1 MNKERKTLLTVVL
14 GAVAGSLL
22 LSACD
27 SIDKTEYLNSTESLL
42 FKMCETQTLKTS
54 VNCKKAYAGTLSKTS
69 MNVSEKSPEDQPF
82 KNQGL
87 IFVIEDRAF
96 KDNYPGMLSMNESWH
111 KYTGKW
117 LYNAPDA
124 SQAGDLKVVDDSYV
138 LSPQLYDELITAV
151 KTCNRAS
158 VSSMQFKAGSV
169 LSKEQYDQV
178 MNIVLE
184 CKDYQL
190 QKAINEK

>member
-1 MNKERKTLLTVVL
+1 MKLPALVVAVLVGVSTVS
-14 GAVAGSLL
+14 GCG
-22 LSACD
+22 D
-27 SIDKTEYLNSTESLL
+27 IDRTDYLNSTEALL
-42 FKMCETQTLKTS
+42 FKMCNTQTLKTDVS
-54 VNCKKAYAGTLSKTS
+54 CKKAYAGTISKTAIAIS
-69 MNVSEKSPEDQPF
+69 DRSPEDQPF

-87 IFVIEDRAF
+87 VFIVEDRAF
-96 KDNYPGMLSMNESWH
+96 KDKNPGMLSMNELWH

-151 KTCNRAS
+151 KTCNRAA
-158 VSSMQFKAGSV
+158 VSSMQFKVGSV
-169 LSKEQYDQV
+169 LPKDQYDQV

-190 QKAINEK
+190 QRAINEK